1 MQFEVSKNCSEPF
14 HAGAFRAKCMSEIGA
29 KTIDRARVETSPEEV
44 AKTIEVDEETAKE
57 IIDICDPSNLKVSMM
72 TENGLESVWKRNII
86 TPYSSMEWKVC
97 APDMSSAQH

>member
-29 KTIDRARVETSPEEV
+29 KNVDRQRVETSAEEV

-57 IIDICDPSNLKVSMM
+57 IIDICDPSNLKVNMM
-72 TENGLESVWKRNII
+72 TEDDLEEERRTQGTN
-86 TPYSSMEWKVC
+86 
-97 APDMSSAQH
+97 H